1 MNVKNFPL
9 QKYGDERGLLIA
21 IEEQKDIPFS
31 IKRIYYIF
39 DTLKGVRRG
48 FHAHKVTR
56 QVAIV
61 GRGSCKFLMDDGHQ
75 KVNVELQ
82 ESSQGLLIEPLI
94 WHEMY
99 DFSDDCVL
107 MVIADDFYNES
118 DYIRDYND
126 FLKMISKD
134 DNTQIK

>member
-1 MNVKNFPL
+1 
-9 QKYGDERGLLIA
+9 
-21 IEEQKDIPFS
+21 
-31 IKRIYYIF
+31 
-39 DTLKGVRRG
+39 
-48 FHAHKVTR
+48 
-56 QVAIV
+56 
-61 GRGSCKFLMDDGHQ
+61 
-75 KVNVELQ
+75 LQ